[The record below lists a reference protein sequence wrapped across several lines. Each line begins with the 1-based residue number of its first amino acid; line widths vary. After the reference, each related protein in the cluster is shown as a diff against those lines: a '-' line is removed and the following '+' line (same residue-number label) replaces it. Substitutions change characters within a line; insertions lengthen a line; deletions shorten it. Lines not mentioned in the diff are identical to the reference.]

1 MYCLVAYWR
10 TCPYIA
16 ASRLSLSVPTHLKPV
31 SITLTLTSSSSLATS
46 LTHSTLYYLTTMSK
60 RQRSSRSKK
69 PKLPQHVRKRQ
80 KLEREAAAAAAAGH
94 LPDDSGVRENDEK
107 DEQNTTTD
115 RSREVIVKVKMV
127 TKEGETAA
135 TADAG
140 EEGPGYEEYGH
151 WTGLYISASEGDEY
165 EDEEED
171 EDEDEDEDERQP
183 SKKRRKV
190 E

>member
-46 LTHSTLYYLTTMSK
+46 LTHSTLCYITTMSK

-80 KLEREAAAAAAAGH
+80 KLEREAAAAAAAAAGH
-94 LPDDSGVRENDEK
+94 LPDDSGVKENDEK
-107 DEQNTTTD
+107 DEQNTITD

-140 EEGPGYEEYGH
+140 EEGPGYEEYSH

-165 EDEEED
+165 EDEDKHED
-171 EDEDEDEDERQP
+171 EKQP
-183 SKKRRKV
+183 SKKKRKI